1 MGVFSCVAVRSKA
14 GQTVVGDLQDKA
26 VVDDTVGRLEF
37 TVREDDTVVEEQ
49 HALQTGGGGAMF
61 ALMMKW
67 VVGCPDRGGRYL
79 DDVVD
84 ERILE
89 HPVQSDA
96 VVLQDVLRSPN
107 RAETHGQVSTGGQTG
122 RDRWVSR

>member
-1 MGVFSCVAVRSKA
+1 M
-14 GQTVVGDLQDKA
+14 L
-26 VVDDTVGRLEF
+26 
-37 TVREDDTVVEEQ
+37 
-49 HALQTGGGGAMF
+49 
-61 ALMMKW
+61 ALMMK
-67 VVGCPDRGGRYL
+67 GGRVQIGVWRYL

-96 VVLQDVLRSPN
+96 VVLQDVLQSPN

-122 RDRWVSR
+122 RDR